1 MLKIV
6 NPNSI
11 FIIMIFF
18 NQNNAFYI
26 YTYNKVI
33 NEYKYISNYYHKI
46 LNHNN
51 YRWYLTKIEI
61 IMISLIKLKQLSI
74 KY

>member
-6 NPNSI
+6 NLNSI

-33 NEYKYISNYYHKI
+33 NKYKHINNYYHKI

-51 YRWYLTKIEI
+51 YR
-61 IMISLIKLKQLSI
+61 
-74 KY
+74 